1 MDDNPNNQVKII
13 DINMPFW
20 SMVKFM
26 VKVAIASIPAFIIL
40 SVIGTH
46 CFWFAGRYSG
56 WAGPVLAW
64 DQLFL
69 VGATGGR

>member
-1 MDDNPNNQVKII
+1 MDDNHNNQVKII

-40 SVIGTH
+40 SVIGTIV
-46 CFWFAGRYSG
+46 FGLLGGFLG
-56 WAGPVLAW
+56 GPV
-64 DQLFL
+64 
-69 VGATGGR
+69 RY